1 MTNDIHLLHVVVV
14 NVEMKFLSMVVFMVK
29 WVIASIPAFLILFG
43 LAVLVPLATGL
54 LEKLVAF
61 VKTLA

>member
-14 NVEMKFLSMVVFMVK
+14 NVEMKFLSMVAFMIK

-43 LAVLVPLATGL
+43 LALLVPLATDL
-54 LEKLVAF
+54 LETLVAF
-61 VKTLA
+61 VKR

>member
-43 LAVLVPLATGL
+43 LALLVPLATDL
-54 LEKLVAF
+54 LETLVAF
-61 VKTLA
+61 VKR

>member
-14 NVEMKFLSMVVFMVK
+14 NVEMKFLSMVAFMVK

-43 LAVLVPLATGL
+43 LALLVPLATGL
-54 LEKLVAF
+54 LETLVAF
-61 VKTLA
+61 VKR

>member
-1 MTNDIHLLHVVVV
+1 MANDVQHVVVV
-14 NVEMKFLSMVVFMVK
+14 NVQMKFLSMVVFMVK
-29 WVIASIPAFLILFG
+29 WAIASIPALLILFG
-43 LAVLVPLATGL
+43 LALLMPLATGL

>member
-43 LAVLVPLATGL
+43 LALLVPLATGL
-54 LEKLVAF
+54 LETLVAF
-61 VKTLA
+61 VKR

>member
-14 NVEMKFLSMVVFMVK
+14 NVEMKFLSMVVLMVK

-43 LAVLVPLATGL
+43 LALLVPLATDL
-54 LEKLVAF
+54 LETLVAF
-61 VKTLA
+61 VKR

>member
-1 MTNDIHLLHVVVV
+1 MTNNIHLLHVVVV

-43 LAVLVPLATGL
+43 LALLIPLATGL
-54 LEKLVAF
+54 FETLVAF
-61 VKTLA
+61 LKR

>member
-1 MTNDIHLLHVVVV
+1 MTNNIHLLHVVVV

-43 LAVLVPLATGL
+43 LALLVPLATGL
-54 LEKLVAF
+54 LETLVAF
-61 VKTLA
+61 VKR

>member
-14 NVEMKFLSMVVFMVK
+14 NVEMKFLSMGVFMVK

-43 LAVLVPLATGL
+43 LALLVPLATSL
-54 LEKLVAF
+54 LETLVPF
-61 VKTLA
+61 LKR

>member
-29 WVIASIPAFLILFG
+29 WVIASITAFLILFG
-43 LAVLVPLATGL
+43 LALLIPLATGL
-54 LEKLVAF
+54 LETLVAF
-61 VKTLA
+61 LKR

>member
-1 MTNDIHLLHVVVV
+1 MTNDIHLLHVGVV

-54 LEKLVAF
+54 LETLVPF
-61 VKTLA
+61 LKR

>member
-43 LAVLVPLATGL
+43 LALLVPLATGL
-54 LEKLVAF
+54 LETLVAF
-61 VKTLA
+61 LKR

>member
-1 MTNDIHLLHVVVV
+1 MVVV

-43 LAVLVPLATGL
+43 LALLVPLATGL
-54 LEKLVAF
+54 LETLVAF
-61 VKTLA
+61 VKR